1 MHSWAQHRSCR
12 PCSAPHGRCSIAK
25 SEVRSLTAHSI
36 QARPVTAHHKESESS
51 PVNQTSTPGSSSCC
65 YMHIMHE
72 QEQQRS
78 QPRANGG
85 VRTSFSASIRRA
97 LQTGC
102 IDGASSSLLASSDKV
117 GTLHGCSSNLAEAI
131 PHHRHPVRHGACKH
145 IARTLKRLVEGLRW
159 IKPATRMQAV
169 AMSW

>member
-1 MHSWAQHRSCR
+1 VHSLAQHRSCR

-36 QARPVTAHHKESESS
+36 QARQATAHNKESASS
-51 PVNQTSTPGSSSCC
+51 QVNQASTPSSSS

-117 GTLHGCSSNLAEAI
+117 GTLHGCSSNLAEVI
-131 PHHRHPVRHGACKH
+131 PHHRHPVRHGACS
-145 IARTLKRLVEGLRW
+145 ISQDTNTEGLRW